1 MLSSIYP
8 DSPRAKLREQLKSG
22 IFMVENVHLE
32 KTSPVDGRENIS
44 LSLIRSALCVDEQAL
59 THILEKK

>member
-1 MLSSIYP
+1 
-8 DSPRAKLREQLKSG
+8 
-22 IFMVENVHLE
+22 MVENVHLE